1 MVSATDV
8 LTSRETILAIM
19 WFFIG
24 FGAGLALLRLWKIIL
39 IALVAAFL
47 APLILG
53 AIGLSLPLT
62 PENFAAALV
71 SGIEWFAGLLASR
84 PHGAIGF
91 LAGAALG
98 LILVLAR
105 SRS

>member
-1 MVSATDV
+1 MVSVPEV
-8 LTSRETILAIM
+8 LTSRETILAIV

-24 FGAGLALLRLWKIIL
+24 FGAGLALLRLWKIVL

-53 AIGLSLPLT
+53 LMGISLPVT
-62 PENFAAALV
+62 PENIVDAIV

-84 PHGAIGF
+84 TYGALGF
-91 LAGAALG
+91 LIGAVLG
-98 LILVLAR
+98 LVFSLMR
-105 SRS
+105 SR